1 MRDHR
6 LAGLVVLYACACGGA
21 QRDQVAREA
30 QPFDCRNRIASYV
43 VAHHMAGDELG
54 VQIDCAQAGP
64 RIQRWR
70 TDVAGNRDEDAHG
83 LTPGQ
88 FDKIWKEIDGT
99 GWPNLRDCG
108 NGTAGKQDPIYMFDI
123 KDDQNKASFQCQS
136 QSMPYPYNDI
146 VDPLDLA
153 AQDGRRQLG
162 DDEPAEMKAA
172 KPATSATQATPAT
185 PAKAATPAKPPA
197 SNGAKAKPARRTSG
211 PR

>member
-1 MRDHR
+1 MRER
-6 LAGLVVLYACACGGA
+6 VLAGLVSLVSLGASACGGA
-21 QRDQVAREA
+21 QRDQVVREA

-70 TDVAGNRDEDAHG
+70 TDIAGNRDEDAHG
-83 LTPGQ
+83 LSPGE

-99 GWPNLRDCG
+99 GWPNLHDCS
-108 NGTAGKQDPIYMFDI
+108 NGTTGKQDPIYMFDI

-162 DDEPAEMKAA
+162 GGGDDEPAAM
-172 KPATSATQATPAT
+172 KPARPAT
-185 PAKAATPAKPPA
+185 PATPAKPPA
-197 SNGAKAKPARRTSG
+197 SSGAKAKPARRTSG